1 MTQNA
6 EQRPGSEAGLVVE
19 HLSKVYETAHH
30 RVHVLDDVSF
40 ELAAGEAAAV
50 TGPSGCGKSTLLHII
65 GTLEQPT
72 SGTVRIGGTDPHQL
86 PEAELAA
93 FRNEHVGF
101 VFQDHHL
108 LPQFTVLQN
117 VSLPSLPAGS
127 EGAGERAMHL
137 LDQVGLADRTS
148 HRPAELSGGERQ
160 RVAIARALINQPD
173 LLLCD
178 EPTGNLDPKTAD
190 VVAELLF
197 DLQTREQR
205 TMIVVTHSMELAQR
219 FGRRLAL
226 SSDGVVEEG

>member
-1 MTQNA
+1 MTQTR
-6 EQRPGSEAGLVVE
+6 EPEPVVEAGLAVE

-30 RVHVLDDVSF
+30 RVPVLDDVSF
-40 ELAAGEAAAV
+40 ALEAGEAAAV

-65 GTLEQPT
+65 GTLDQPT
-72 SGTVRIGGTDPHQL
+72 SGTVRIGGTNPHTL

-117 VSLPSLPAGS
+117 VSLPSLPAGAT
-127 EGAGERAMHL
+127 GARERALQL

-178 EPTGNLDPKTAD
+178 EPTGNLDPKTAE
-190 VVAELLF
+190 VVAQLLF
-197 DLQTREQR
+197 DLQAQEKR
-205 TMIVVTHSMELAQR
+205 TMIVVTHSLELAQR
-219 FGRRLAL
+219 FPRRLAL
-226 SSDGVVEEG
+226 SVDGVVEEG